1 MHITNYILTILF
13 LFFAAVQYNDP
24 DPIIWILIYTY
35 ASLMCLLAAKGKYY
49 KAFLLAGIVV
59 SFVWSMTLVASILVA
74 LNGYGAGPIFSLS
87 MVKNREVEEARESLG
102 LLIVFSVLVW
112 KYVEAKKVG
121 INNQSTSF

>member
-1 MHITNYILTILF
+1 MRIPNYILTILF
-13 LFFAAVQYNDP
+13 LLFAAVQYNDP
-24 DPIIWILIYTY
+24 DPLIWMFIYSY
-35 ASLMCLLAAKGKYY
+35 ASLMCFLAAKGKYY

-59 SFVWSMTLVASILVA
+59 SFVWSMTLSASILVA
-74 LNGYGAGPIFSLS
+74 LNGYGAGPIFSLG

-121 INNQSTSF
+121 VNTK